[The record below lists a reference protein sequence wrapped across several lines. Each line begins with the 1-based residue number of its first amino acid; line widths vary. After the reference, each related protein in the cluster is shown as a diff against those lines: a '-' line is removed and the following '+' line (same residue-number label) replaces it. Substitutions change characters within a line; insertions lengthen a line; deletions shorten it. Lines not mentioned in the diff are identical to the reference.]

1 MLEVI
6 FTPNFMI
13 DLLDSTLRMATP
25 LTYVGLACLISER
38 SGILNIGVEGMM
50 LSGAFAAA
58 VVSLYTNSAWTGVGA
73 AVLIGV
79 TTGLLLA
86 FLAVDLGADQIVS
99 GLMINILWLG
109 LSSFLARIFMRSEMT
124 KKLPGLGTWEIPLLE
139 KIPYIGGFLFQR
151 DPLTYVSYVL
161 VIVLGFLLFKTAW
174 GLSIRAAG
182 EHARAVDTAGISVI
196 RLSYLCA
203 VSSGALASLAGAFLS
218 VGVVRFFTE
227 NMSAGRGFLGLI
239 IVILGKWHPGGVLI
253 AALCFGFVDA
263 LQLRLQSFD
272 VGKGFHFLIM
282 LPYICGLIAVSGI
295 IGRRYAPAALGVPYH
310 KEK

>member
-6 FTPNFMI
+6 FTSAFMI

-58 VVSLYTNSAWTGVGA
+58 VVGLYSNSAWTGVGA
-73 AVLIGV
+73 AIIVGML
-79 TTGLLLA
+79 TGLLLA
-86 FLAVDLGADQIVS
+86 FLSVDLGADQIVS

-109 LSSFLARIFMRSEMT
+109 LSSFLARIIMRSDIT
-124 KKLPGLGTWEIPLLE
+124 KKLPGLGTWDVPLLE
-139 KIPYIGGFLFQR
+139 KIPYCGTLLFQR
-151 DPLTYVSYVL
+151 NPLTYVSYAI
-161 VIVLGFLLFKTAW
+161 VIVLTFLLFKTAW

-182 EHARAVDTAGISVI
+182 EHPRAVDTAGISVT
-196 RLSYLCA
+196 RLRYLCTI
-203 VSSGALASLAGAFLS
+203 SSGALASIAGAFLS
-218 VGVVRFFTE
+218 VGIVRFFTE
-227 NMSAGRGFLGLI
+227 NMSAGRGFIGLI
-239 IVILGKWHPGGVLI
+239 IVILGKWHPVGVLL

-272 VGKGFHFLIM
+272 VGNGFHFLIM
-282 LPYICGLIAVSGI
+282 LPYICGLIAVSGVV
-295 IGRRYAPAALGVPYH
+295 GRRYAPAALGLPYR
-310 KEK
+310 KE